1 MTTHPFRRLV
11 RQQVG
16 GLQLFGFFLTNLVGA
31 VLLLGAV
38 QFYCDGRSALEAPD
52 SLLANDFLILSKE
65 VRQVGVGKTFFSREE
80 LASLAKQPFVVASGE
95 FTPARYRV
103 SGGIGI
109 GGMRMST
116 YLFFE
121 SVPDRFLDVAS
132 DAWHFLPE
140 KGVVPIVL
148 PRNYLNLYNFG
159 FASAQGLPQLSEEL
173 VRNIPLDLEISGRGA
188 SRRFQGR
195 VVGFSN
201 RLNTILVPEAFIRWS
216 NERYADRADGEP
228 SRVIIEVEDASDEAL
243 HDYLARNG
251 YLIEGNGAR
260 AGRAGMLLRL
270 AAGAIAGVG
279 LLITLLSFLILLL
292 SIFLMLQK
300 NEQKLEDLLLLG
312 YTPARVA
319 RPYQLFAVALNLAAL
334 VGALLVVGWVRTK
347 YLSLAA
353 VFGGGEVAP
362 GGMWPVVMAGILLAG
377 VVGAVYFWMIRRRI
391 NRLWGRG

>member
-11 RQQVG
+11 RQHVG

-228 SRVIIEVEDASDEAL
+228 SRVIIEVEDTSDEAL

-251 YLIEGNGAR
+251 YLIEGDGAR

-377 VVGAVYFWMIRRRI
+377 VVGAIYFWMIRRRI

>member
-11 RQQVG
+11 RQHVG

-251 YLIEGNGAR
+251 YLIEGDGAR

-391 NRLWGRG
+391 DRLWGRG

>member
-11 RQQVG
+11 RQHVS

-251 YLIEGNGAR
+251 YLIEGDGAR

>member
-11 RQQVG
+11 RQHVG
-16 GLQLFGFFLTNLVGA
+16 GLRSFGFFAANLLGF

-38 QFYCDGRSALEAPD
+38 QFYCDGRSAIEAPD

-65 VRQVGVGKTFFSREE
+65 VRETGAGRNSFSREE
-80 LASLAKQPFVVASGE
+80 LARLAQQPFVVASGE

-103 SGGIGI
+103 SGGIAM
-109 GGMRMST
+109 GGLRMST

-121 SVPDRFLDVAS
+121 SVPDRFLDVAG
-132 DAWHFLPE
+132 DAWHFDE
-140 KGVVPIVL
+140 QEGVVPIVI

-173 VRNIPLDLEISGRGA
+173 VREIPLDLEISGRGA
-188 SRRFQGR
+188 SRRFRGR
-195 VVGFSN
+195 VAGFSN

-216 NERYADRADGEP
+216 NERYADRADAEP
-228 SRVIIEVEDASDEAL
+228 SRVILEVADASDQAL
-243 HDYLARNG
+243 HDYLARSG
-251 YLIEGNGAR
+251 YLIEGDGAR

-270 AAGAIAGVG
+270 AAGAVAGIG
-279 LLITLLSFLILLL
+279 LLITVMSFLVLIL

-319 RPYQLFAVALNLAAL
+319 RPYQLFAAGMNLAAL
-334 VGALLVVGWVRTK
+334 AGALLVVGWVRTK
-347 YLSLAA
+347 YLALVPAL
-353 VFGGGEVAP
+353 GGGEAAF
-362 GGMWPVVMAGILLAG
+362 GGVWPVAAAGIALAALVSALDCG
-377 VVGAVYFWMIRRRI
+377 MIRRRI
-391 NRLWGRG
+391 DRLWVRG